1 MPATDDHLDQLAAN
15 LRSALAAAGM
25 SQRRL
30 SIDTGVDLSHIN
42 RIMMA
47 RTDPSMRILVRL
59 ARGLRTTASELM
71 RGIE

>member
-1 MPATDDHLDQLAAN
+1 MPAADDHLDQLAAN
-15 LRSALAAAGM
+15 LRAALAAAGV

-30 SIDTGVDLSHIN
+30 SIATGVDLSHIN
-42 RIMMA
+42 RIMMG

-59 ARGLRTTASELM
+59 ARGLRTTASELL